1 MSRYLGKSKV
11 LSRAGCDL
19 NVGPQILGEVAYKE
33 KTELFPDI
41 PRPFVIALA
50 RVEDARWVA
59 WTLASSLI

>member
-1 MSRYLGKSKV
+1 MGKSKV